1 MSFLLKHF
9 TDATNAFPLQFSL
22 NAEYFGFKFTSYI
35 LCPNQYALCRILEC
49 NVIAQT
55 YCATL
60 FMLMTILDFSQK
72 CKYSI
77 FNYAIF
83 LRIAN
88 LWWAKFE
95 L

>member
-9 TDATNAFPLQFSL
+9 TDATNAFPLQFLL

-35 LCPNQYALCRILEC
+35 LRP
-49 NVIAQT
+49 VITQLD
-55 YCATL
+55 YATL
-60 FMLMTILDFSQK
+60 FMYITIFDFSQK

-88 LWWAKFE
+88 LWWAKFK